1 MPLFFAVMMKMKLL
15 TPLSILILVLG
26 LSFFSSA
33 QAAEPLYGPNSNI
46 GSVSYS
52 VSESNSTAIYYWWDT
67 ASSQLLAYQVPSD
80 SFLNVTFLNDGYP
93 PNQGKEPFLSISI
106 GNLTL
111 ANTTD
116 DDAESN
122 LALGYWKV
130 KMNGIVSSTDWDAV
144 GEKYDEV
151 FRNSTGTFYFNNS
164 DETYLQGTVFVVS
177 ITIDDG
183 FQKTTIAYDAATGL
197 LLEASVTVGNFVL
210 SFVVSSINGNDAF
223 YKNTENEL
231 SMNFLWPVFS
241 VLLVA
246 LVVRKKS

>member
-1 MPLFFAVMMKMKLL
+1 MMKLKFL
-15 TPLSILILVLG
+15 TSLG
-26 LSFFSSA
+26 LLALIVVMGLFSLA
-33 QAAEPLYGPNSNI
+33 QTTEPVYGPNASI
-46 GSVSYS
+46 ESVSYS
-52 VSESNSTAIYYWWDT
+52 VSKSNSTAVYYWWDS
-67 ASSQLLAYQVPSD
+67 ASSQLFTYQVAVD
-80 SFLNVTFLNDGYP
+80 SLINVTFLNEGYP
-93 PNQGKEPFLSISI
+93 PNQGKESFLSIAI
-106 GNLTL
+106 GNLTV

-116 DDAESN
+116 ADVESN

-183 FQKTTIAYDAATGL
+183 FQKTTVIYDAATGL
-197 LLEASVTVGNFVL
+197 LLEASVIVGNFVL
-210 SFVVSSINGNDAF
+210 SFAVSSINGNDAF

-241 VLLVA
+241 ILLVG